1 MSTRFTINTKP
12 TTNEKIFKFEAN
24 AFLVQGSSYEF
35 ANIDQAK
42 PCPLAQELFHLPF
55 VKTIFLA
62 QNFIA
67 IEKYD
72 IVEWDQILEQL
83 SEAIENYLNSG
94 RELITQ
100 AKNTGSNATI
110 YAEST
115 PNPNTMKFV
124 ANRTLVPRR
133 FEYNTID
140 QTQYAPLAKVL
151 FQELGVQEV
160 FMHQNYVSITKGDEI
175 SWEQLIN
182 PLKKRI
188 QEFINSGEPI
198 LLDQALIEPE
208 QTNSINTSVPLTQ
221 RSDQDKEI
229 IALLEEFVTP
239 AVAGDGGYI
248 AFDSFDQKTKTVRVL
263 LQGACSGCPSST
275 ITLKN
280 GIESLLKE
288 MTQGRVAQVEAIN
301 G

>member
-1 MSTRFTINTKP
+1 
-12 TTNEKIFKFEAN
+12 
-24 AFLVQGSSYEF
+24 
-35 ANIDQAK
+35 
-42 PCPLAQELFHLPF
+42 
-55 VKTIFLA
+55 
-62 QNFIA
+62 
-67 IEKYD
+67 
-72 IVEWDQILEQL
+72 
-83 SEAIENYLNSG
+83 
-94 RELITQ
+94 
-100 AKNTGSNATI
+100 
-110 YAEST
+110 
-115 PNPNTMKFV
+115 MKFV

-151 FQELGVQEV
+151 FQESGVQEV

-175 SWEQLIN
+175 SWEELIN

-198 LLDQALIEPE
+198 LLDQALSEPE
-208 QTNSINTSVPLTQ
+208 QTNSINAPVPLNQ

-248 AFDSFDQKTKTVRVL
+248 AFDSFDPETKTVRVL